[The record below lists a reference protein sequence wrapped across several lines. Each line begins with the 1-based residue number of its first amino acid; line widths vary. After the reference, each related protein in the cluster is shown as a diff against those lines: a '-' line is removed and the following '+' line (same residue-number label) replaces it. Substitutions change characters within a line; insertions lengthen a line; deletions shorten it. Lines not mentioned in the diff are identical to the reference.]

1 MIKRDAYLNR
11 LISKKE
17 NGLIKIITGIRRC
30 GKSYLLFELY
40 KNYLNSQGIDD
51 SHIIQ
56 IPLDEKG
63 FEDFR
68 NPNKLYEY
76 VLQKI
81 NETDKFYI
89 FIDEIQLCYRIKKDG
104 VDELSVPEEDRD
116 LLYTTFYD
124 ILNDLMARKNLDIYV
139 TGSNSRLLS
148 KDVATNFRD
157 RGCEIQ
163 VYPLTF
169 SEYYEYS
176 GLEKADAWEEYMTYG
191 GMPLAVLEKNE
202 TERAEYLKNLF
213 TKIYIAD
220 IKERYKLK
228 DEAPL
233 SSLIDVILSS
243 VGSLTNP
250 HKLNNTLTS
259 VQQLKLSDHTVK
271 NYLEY
276 LEDSFII
283 KKANRFDV
291 KGKSYLD
298 FPLKYY
304 AVDIGLRNARLNFR
318 QQERSHIMEN
328 IIFNELISRGYSVDV
343 VIPLPHYTFC
353 KIPVRE

>member
-1 MIKRDAYLNR
+1 
-11 LISKKE
+11 
-17 NGLIKIITGIRRC
+17 
-30 GKSYLLFELY
+30 
-40 KNYLNSQGIDD
+40 
-51 SHIIQ
+51 
-56 IPLDEKG
+56 
-63 FEDFR
+63 
-68 NPNKLYEY
+68 
-76 VLQKI
+76 
-81 NETDKFYI
+81 
-89 FIDEIQLCYRIKKDG
+89 
-104 VDELSVPEEDRD
+104 
-116 LLYTTFYD
+116 
-124 ILNDLMARKNLDIYV
+124 MARKNLDIYV

-283 KKANRFDV
+283 KKQID
-291 KGKSYLD
+291 L
-298 FPLKYY
+298 
-304 AVDIGLRNARLNFR
+304 
-318 QQERSHIMEN
+318 M
-328 IIFNELISRGYSVDV
+328 
-343 VIPLPHYTFC
+343 
-353 KIPVRE
+353 

>member
-176 GLEKADAWEEYMTYG
+176 GLEKADAWEEYMTHG

-220 IKERYKLK
+220 IKERYKFK
-228 DEAPL
+228 
-233 SSLIDVILSS
+233 
-243 VGSLTNP
+243 
-250 HKLNNTLTS
+250 
-259 VQQLKLSDHTVK
+259 
-271 NYLEY
+271 
-276 LEDSFII
+276 
-283 KKANRFDV
+283 
-291 KGKSYLD
+291 
-298 FPLKYY
+298 
-304 AVDIGLRNARLNFR
+304 
-318 QQERSHIMEN
+318 
-328 IIFNELISRGYSVDV
+328 
-343 VIPLPHYTFC
+343 
-353 KIPVRE
+353 

>member
-1 MIKRDAYLNR
+1 
-11 LISKKE
+11 
-17 NGLIKIITGIRRC
+17 
-30 GKSYLLFELY
+30 
-40 KNYLNSQGIDD
+40 
-51 SHIIQ
+51 
-56 IPLDEKG
+56 
-63 FEDFR
+63 
-68 NPNKLYEY
+68 
-76 VLQKI
+76 
-81 NETDKFYI
+81 
-89 FIDEIQLCYRIKKDG
+89 
-104 VDELSVPEEDRD
+104 
-116 LLYTTFYD
+116 
-124 ILNDLMARKNLDIYV
+124 MARKNLDIYV

-169 SEYYEYS
+169 KEYYEYS

-191 GMPLAVLEKNE
+191 GMPFAVLEKNE
-202 TERAEYLKNLF
+202 TEKAEYLKNLF

-259 VQQLKLSDHTVK
+259 VQKLKLSDHTVK

-298 FPLKYY
+298 FPVKYY

-328 IIFNELISRGYSVDV
+328 IIFNELVARGYSVDV
-343 VIPLPHYTFC
+343 GVVQVSSVENGIQKKSNYEIDFIVNQGFNKVYIQSAFSIDDPDKKRQETKSLLNSGDFFKKIVVVGGNQKRYQDENGITIIGVIPFLLE
-353 KIPVRE
+353 KDSVDR